1 MVNNIKKHIAD
12 FLLGIL
18 TIVVVAVTTVL
29 WNLNYAQAAQF
40 ERVNGLEKQITV
52 MREENKRDH
61 DKILDVLLNRN

>member
-29 WNLNYAQAAQF
+29 WNLNCAQAAQF